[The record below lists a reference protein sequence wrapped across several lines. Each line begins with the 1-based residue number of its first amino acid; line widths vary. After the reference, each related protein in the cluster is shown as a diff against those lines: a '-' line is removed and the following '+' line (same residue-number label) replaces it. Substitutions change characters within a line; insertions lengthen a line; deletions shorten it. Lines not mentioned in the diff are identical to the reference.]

1 LYRAALWIA
10 AHAPGGFLGQVTTLS
25 LAGVGLGAAIPD
37 SVARTS
43 LVAPA
48 TLEMADALG
57 HPPGSRAAAGL
68 AMAVQVGLGQVVAL
82 FLTSSSTALLAYALL
97 PETARSGLTWGTW
110 ALRAAPVHVI
120 MLLGLIVAIVFLYRP
135 PPPTRLREVRQPGSA
150 AAGRHAQRLALQ
162 RALLGKPSR
171 QEYIAGGVAILLVV
185 GFVTQPLHN
194 VNPTW
199 VAVTAFL
206 LLAATGVLTAD
217 TLRSVNW
224 NFVVLFGVLTSM
236 SGVFAGVGL
245 DRWLGDIVA
254 QLLGPLAPNPVLFVA
269 ALAMLCFGLNLV
281 VRLPAAAP
289 LVTLAVA
296 PVAGRVGIDPWIVV
310 IVALTACNGFFL
322 SHQSN
327 AYQALYS
334 GTAGRLF
341 SHSQARPLA
350 IAYYV
355 VTLLALCASVPVW
368 HAMGLL

>member
-1 LYRAALWIA
+1 
-10 AHAPGGFLGQVTTLS
+10 
-25 LAGVGLGAAIPD
+25 
-37 SVARTS
+37 
-43 LVAPA
+43 
-48 TLEMADALG
+48 
-57 HPPGSRAAAGL
+57 
-68 AMAVQVGLGQVVAL
+68 
-82 FLTSSSTALLAYALL
+82 
-97 PETARSGLTWGTW
+97 
-110 ALRAAPVHVI
+110 

-199 VAVTAFL
+199 VAVAAFL

-368 HAMGLL
+368 HGMGLL